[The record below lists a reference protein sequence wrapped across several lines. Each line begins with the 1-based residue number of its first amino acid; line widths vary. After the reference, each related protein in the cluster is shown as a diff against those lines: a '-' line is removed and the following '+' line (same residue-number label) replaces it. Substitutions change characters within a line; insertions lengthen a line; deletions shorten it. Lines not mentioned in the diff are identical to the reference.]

1 MNEINHLTIALAISG
16 NLTAI
21 IPNAYIDFFDNS
33 ESTSV
38 TYLWLNYIYSPSSFN
53 ISPRLLS
60 EAIRANIS
68 SFKNLL

>member
-1 MNEINHLTIALAISG
+1 MYSFCKEINEISHLTIALAISG

-38 TYLWLNYIYSPSSFN
+38 TYL
-53 ISPRLLS
+53 
-60 EAIRANIS
+60 
-68 SFKNLL
+68 